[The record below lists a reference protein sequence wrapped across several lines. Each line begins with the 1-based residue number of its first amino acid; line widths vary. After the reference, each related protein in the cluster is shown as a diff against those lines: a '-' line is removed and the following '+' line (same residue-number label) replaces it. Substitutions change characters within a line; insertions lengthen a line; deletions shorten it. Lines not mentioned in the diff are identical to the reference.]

1 MFFYLMMKGSKE
13 EQEGQRMCEWKWEI
27 QEGTISIFSTL
38 LSFLWILFSLPEE
51 EAEDESGWEWNI
63 YII

>member
-27 QEGTISIFSTL
+27 QEGTISIFWTL

-51 EAEDESGWEWNI
+51 EAEDESGIYIYI